1 MQYYQVEG
9 NLKIEPDNENYI
21 ETELTKTIK
30 LQIPLLNDKDYI
42 QNTVVVGFMLDKN
55 KIKILN

>member
-9 NLKIEPDNENYI
+9 DLKSESENMNYI

-30 LQIPLLNDKDYI
+30 LQISSLSEEELNESK
-42 QNTVVVGFMLDKN
+42 VVVGFMLDKQ
-55 KIKILN
+55 KLEILN